1 MSSPLRRLT
10 LLLGLLLTCV
20 VTRADDATKDLFTV
34 DHLRLT
40 HDVVPVAQSVEL
52 TLDPAKEDYSGRTI
66 IDLFAQAPF
75 TSFRL
80 HALGPVV
87 ATATLTDPAGHAT
100 ALAATVKQP
109 EPALVTLTAPAQLP
123 AGNYRLTIDF
133 TAKYKHD
140 GLGLYKTVS
149 RGEAYLFT
157 QFEDRHARE
166 CFPCWDEPAFKIN
179 WQLTVKVPAALA
191 AVSNA
196 PVAAETRDGDWKTIA
211 YGRTPPMPAYL
222 VALTVGPL
230 EFVPVP
236 GLSVPG
242 SIVTPKGQAALAAE
256 AVRLAPPL
264 LARLEEY
271 FGIPYPY
278 A

>member
-1 MSSPLRRLT
+1 MSRFLRRLT
-10 LLLGLLLTCV
+10 LLLCLLLPCV
-20 VTRADDATKDLFTV
+20 DTRADNTAKDLFTV

-66 IDLFAQAPF
+66 IDVLAQAPF

-87 ATATLTDPAGHAT
+87 ATATLTDPTGHVT
-100 ALAATVKQP
+100 SLTATVKQP

-123 AGNYRLTIDF
+123 AGNYRLTIEF

-149 RGEAYLFT
+149 RGEPYLFT

-179 WQLTVKVPAALA
+179 WQLTLKVPAALA
-191 AVSNA
+191 VVGNAAVAS
-196 PVAAETRDGDWKTIA
+196 ETRDGDWKTVT
-211 YGRTPPMPAYL
+211 YGRTPPMP
-222 VALTVGPL
+222 
-230 EFVPVP
+230 
-236 GLSVPG
+236 S
-242 SIVTPKGQAALAAE
+242 
-256 AVRLAPPL
+256 
-264 LARLEEY
+264 
-271 FGIPYPY
+271 
-278 A
+278 